1 MSPYI
6 PQRVKRAKQQITVKL
21 YQDRLAMLDQYGRF
35 IEDSR
40 DYIIDQALD
49 LVFKKDRDFLQW
61 LEQQSRVEPGENQPA
76 NNRKEREQFHLDPVD
91 GGRRSDT
98 REIASRNEALR
109 RVPGGLL
116 KGGL

>member
-6 PQRVKRAKQQITVKL
+6 PQRIKRAKQQITVKL

-61 LEQQSRVEPGENQPA
+61 LEHQSP
-76 NNRKEREQFHLDPVD
+76 LDPERV
-91 GGRRSDT
+91 RPPIPEKEKSRSPSI
-98 REIASRNEALR
+98 R
-109 RVPGGLL
+109 G
-116 KGGL
+116 

>member
-21 YQDRLAMLDQYGRF
+21 FQDRLAMLDQYGRF

-61 LEQQSRVEPGENQPA
+61 LEQQSRIAPGDSQAPNT
-76 NNRKEREQFHLDPVD
+76 RKREEQFHLDPGD
-91 GGRRSDT
+91 RGRKPDT
-98 REIASRNEALR
+98 REIASPKEA
-109 RVPGGLL
+109 G
-116 KGGL
+116 KGFQEDC

>member
-61 LEQQSRVEPGENQPA
+61 LERQSRIDPGDLSSPTP
-76 NNRKEREQFHLDPVD
+76 ERERAVSPRS
-91 GGRRSDT
+91 RRKGEHQTS
-98 REIASRNEALR
+98 RKIAS
-109 RVPGGLL
+109 
-116 KGGL
+116 

>member
-49 LVFKKDRDFLQW
+49 MVFKKDRDFLQW
-61 LEQQSRVEPGENQPA
+61 LEQQSRIDPGETQLA
-76 NNRKEREQFHLDPVD
+76 NTRNGESSFASIPEKEREHQTS
-91 GGRRSDT
+91 RK
-98 REIASRNEALR
+98 IAS
-109 RVPGGLL
+109 
-116 KGGL
+116 

>member
-61 LEQQSRVEPGENQPA
+61 LEQQSRTEQGHGQPA
-76 NNRKEREQFHLDPVD
+76 NTRKAGEQVHLRAGD

-98 REIASRNEALR
+98 REIASLNEAC
-109 RVPGGLL
+109 
-116 KGGL
+116 KGFQEDC

>member
-6 PQRVKRAKQQITVKL
+6 PQRIKRAKQQITVKL

-49 LVFKKDRDFLQW
+49 LVFKKDKDFLQW
-61 LEQQSRVEPGENQPA
+61 LEQQSPIEQGEDQTA
-76 NNRKEREQFHLDPVD
+76 NNGTGGERVHLSA
-91 GGRRSDT
+91 GTKREHQRS
-98 REIASRNEALR
+98 EK
-109 RVPGGLL
+109 LL
-116 KGGL
+116 P

>member
-61 LEQQSRVEPGENQPA
+61 LEHQSPMDPGDSQAA
-76 NNRKEREQFHLDPVD
+76 NARKGGEQFHLGPGDK
-91 GGRRSDT
+91 GTRSDT
-98 REIASRNEALR
+98 GEIASLNGAC
-109 RVPGGLL
+109 
-116 KGGL
+116 KGFREDC

>member
-6 PQRVKRAKQQITVKL
+6 AQRVKRAKQQITVKL

-49 LVFKKDRDFLQW
+49 LVFKKDKDFLQW
-61 LEQQSRVEPGENQPA
+61 LEQQSRTEKGGDDPTDTRKGVEH
-76 NNRKEREQFHLDPVD
+76 FHLAAGDS
-91 GGRRSDT
+91 GRRT
-98 REIASRNEALR
+98 ETGELLPGRLLR
-109 RVPGGLL
+109 
-116 KGGL
+116 

>member
-61 LEQQSRVEPGENQPA
+61 LEHQSPMDPGDRQVA
-76 NNRKEREQFHLDPVD
+76 NARKGGEQFHFGSRDK
-91 GGRRSDT
+91 GRRSDT
-98 REIASRNEALR
+98 GEIASLNQAC
-109 RVPGGLL
+109 
-116 KGGL
+116 KDC

>member
-6 PQRVKRAKQQITVKL
+6 PQRIKRAKQQITVKL

-61 LEQQSRVEPGENQPA
+61 LEQQSRTEQGDGQPA
-76 NNRKEREQFHLDPVD
+76 NTRKGGERFHLGAGDR
-91 GGRRSDT
+91 GRDQT
-98 REIASRNEALR
+98 PEK
-109 RVPGGLL
+109 LL
-116 KGGL
+116 P

>member
-49 LVFKKDRDFLQW
+49 LVFKKDKDFLLW
-61 LEQQSRVEPGENQPA
+61 LEQQCRTQQSGDEPVSTGDGE
-76 NNRKEREQFHLDPVD
+76 ERFHLDAGD
-91 GGRRSDT
+91 SGRRSET
-98 REIASRNEALR
+98 GELLPQRGAR
-109 RVPGGLL
+109 RPPGGLL
-116 KGGL
+116 REGS